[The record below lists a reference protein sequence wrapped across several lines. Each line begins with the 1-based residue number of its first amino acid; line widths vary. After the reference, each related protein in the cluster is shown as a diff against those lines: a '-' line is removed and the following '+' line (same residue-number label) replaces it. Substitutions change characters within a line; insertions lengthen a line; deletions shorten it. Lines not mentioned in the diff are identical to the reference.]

1 MQYRNHDGFDDPR
14 IPVELRAKARK
25 LAQER
30 IKEAKVRVVGESQR
44 MTPKK
49 AVKLTVE
56 AESRAIERAKQ
67 RLARQKQFAARAEPT
82 YNRPT
87 LVGPQSTYYV
97 QNTPE
102 DAARFTPRRGMV
114 EYPQSL
120 REGIRQDL
128 VEKHA
133 VPDDVADSLASNAVD
148 KWVQITRERERPSFP
163 GPSIPVPTQQAFAI
177 HPFSD
182 VKLPEADDMAQGMGG
197 YLGAIDWGAVA
208 GRSPNAWGM
217 VKMSSTFDQEWRS
230 TQTGELIWKGSS
242 EYPMMPSAWTQTG
255 STRPLGAVRPAR
267 GSFDSKDRVVPIT
280 PSDPTTKEPLTKIE
294 QSEVGRRIEEFKAA
308 DKSEWMVPLAIG
320 AGVIILALC
329 RK

>member
-14 IPVELRAKARK
+14 IPVELRAKAQK

-30 IKEAKVRVVGESQR
+30 IKEAKIRVVGASQR

-49 AVKLTVE
+49 AVKLTAE

-67 RLARQKQFAARAEPT
+67 RLARQQQFAASADPSF
-82 YNRPT
+82 NRPT
-87 LVGPQSTYYV
+87 LVGPQSPYYV

-114 EYPQSL
+114 EYPQSIK
-120 REGIRQDL
+120 EGIRQDL

-133 VPDDVADSLASNAVD
+133 IPDDVADSLASNAVD

-182 VKLPEADDMAQGMGG
+182 VKLPEADDMAQTMGG
-197 YLGAIDWGAVA
+197 VGEDQPA
-208 GRSPNAWGM
+208 G
-217 VKMSSTFDQEWRS
+217 
-230 TQTGELIWKGSS
+230 
-242 EYPMMPSAWTQTG
+242 
-255 STRPLGAVRPAR
+255 
-267 GSFDSKDRVVPIT
+267 GSFDTKDVVVPIT
-280 PSDPTTKEPLTKIE
+280 PSDPTTREPLSR
-294 QSEVGRRIEEFKAA
+294 SEFERRIEEFKAA

-320 AGVIILALC
+320 AGVIILALS